1 MRVAMFEKQAMLTKN
16 NTDFFN
22 KFSLIFREKSMQNR
36 CKIMS
41 NDYSHK
47 NQQKNTFG
55 TWFLSEKSILNGF
68 WGSLRVPGKAQKG
81 RATLGKTAP
90 WRDLVQ
96 FCSFASITFAAGSI
110 STPFGHHFNTILT
123 PFCLLSGT
131 IFIPLWHKRDC
142 LPAVQHD
149 CDASAGLEN
158 CHASSLKYLLNAAYG
173 NDDTLSVSGPAECA
187 KRFEYY

>member
-1 MRVAMFEKQAMLTKN
+1 MFEKQAMLTKN

-68 WGSLRVPGKAQKG
+68 WESLRVPGKVQKG

-158 CHASSLKYLLNAAYG
+158 CHASGLKYLLNAAYG

-187 KRFEYY
+187 KRFE